1 VKAVQNISFSGLVQQ
16 PRNLAG
22 EKKHKHK
29 HKHKHKRKP
38 KNVTAVE
45 ENFM

>member
-29 HKHKHKRKP
+29 HKHKHKRKT
-38 KNVTAVE
+38 VTAVE
-45 ENFM
+45 ENFK